1 MRDNVIIT
9 WAGANPSGHCHGGR
23 PQPTLF
29 QPTCELPAAVVRGPQ
44 LRHFVS
50 ATRREEG
57 ACRKDHGSPLP
68 ERPPLGALCFRLSPP
83 RRGVLDVTATSV
95 CDANAAHRL
104 ASWFFTNRGKLGLN
118 SMEWANLPFWF
129 WGHKHSFGTSAR
141 WEPTASAAVPS
152 GFPRRF
158 YWVPE
163 VGGVPTVPPTE
174 PAVCAVQ
181 PAAVRAKAAASTA
194 TTTFTAGIPL
204 PDLRA
209 FIGYPLRSLISPVS
223 DFASLSGC

>member
-9 WAGANPSGHCHGGR
+9 GQAPTQPATAAPVECRRRCFSR
-23 PQPTLF
+23 P
-29 QPTCELPAAVVRGPQ
+29 A
-44 LRHFVS
+44 S
-50 ATRREEG
+50 
-57 ACRKDHGSPLP
+57 S
-68 ERPPLGALCFRLSPP
+68 PPLFSGVRNCDTSSAQLAAKEANAARIRASLAWTSSAWCALFSPFSAAP
-83 RRGVLDVTATSV
+83 GRLDVTATSV

-104 ASWFFTNRGKLGLN
+104 ASWFFTNRGKLRIN

-129 WGHKHSFGTSAR
+129 CGYKHSFGTSAR

-152 GFPRRF
+152 GFPRRV

-194 TTTFTAGIPL
+194 TTTFTA
-204 PDLRA
+204 
-209 FIGYPLRSLISPVS
+209 
-223 DFASLSGC
+223 